1 MSRAGRP
8 RIHVHLSREAIAR
21 AGLVLVDRDGLDALT
36 LRNLARELGVGT
48 TTLYGHVRTR
58 DEIVAG
64 VVGLFLDEVDAS
76 PTPGESWDD
85 GLRRVAHSLRGVA
98 HRHPAAF
105 PLVAMA
111 PVDEPPVVDYARRM
125 AELSRDG
132 GISSERFI
140 ESWEVVDA
148 FLTGFLLMETAAL
161 VRAARQSGADSA
173 ASAGDEFRR
182 DMAGVHSDEAFTAA
196 LEVVI
201 AGIRATHIGS
211 DPPPS
216 PSDHPKRKEGA
227 P

>member
-76 PTPGESWDD
+76 PDPGEGWDD
-85 GLRRVAHSLRGVA
+85 GLRRVGRSLRAVA

-140 ESWEVVDA
+140 ESWEVIDA

-161 VRAARQSGADSA
+161 VRAERQASAVGAAADS
-173 ASAGDEFRR
+173 DEFRR
-182 DMAGVHSDEAFTAA
+182 DMGTVHSDEAFAAA
-196 LEVVI
+196 LEIVI
-201 AGIRATHIGS
+201 AGIRATQVSS
-211 DPPPS
+211 DQTRPS
-216 PSDHPKRKEGA
+216 E
-227 P
+227 